1 MAERYRRDYFEHIN
15 KYGYESCCHIPRH
28 HGDEISLL
36 TEIVNN
42 NKWKILFT
50 NKHLKAKQIEEQ
62 KFNVHHPV
70 QRIHS
75 EKQMHSNRGKH

>member
-42 NKWKILFT
+42 NK
-50 NKHLKAKQIEEQ
+50 
-62 KFNVHHPV
+62 
-70 QRIHS
+70 
-75 EKQMHSNRGKH
+75 